1 MPKIKTN
8 KSASKRFKVS
18 SKGKVSY
25 VRSGKRHNL
34 ENMSPKRKR
43 HASKPQELDPADT
56 KHVLRLL
63 GKR

>member
-1 MPKIKTN
+1 MPKVKTN
-8 KSASKRFKVS
+8 KSASKRFKVTP
-18 SKGKVSY
+18 KGKVLY
-25 VRSGKRHNL
+25 VHAGKRHNL

-43 HASKPQELDPADT
+43 NAASPDELSESDT

>member
-1 MPKIKTN
+1 MPKVKTN
-8 KSASKRFKVS
+8 KSASKRFKVT
-18 SKGKVSY
+18 SKGKVLY
-25 VRSGKRHNL
+25 VHAGKRHNL

-43 HASKPQELDPADT
+43 NAASPDELSERDT

>member
-1 MPKIKTN
+1 MPKMKTN
-8 KSASKRFKVS
+8 RSATKRFKVTP
-18 SKGKVSY
+18 KGKVMY
-25 VRSGKRHNL
+25 VHSGKRHNL

-43 HASKPQELDPADT
+43 NASSPDELSDVNT